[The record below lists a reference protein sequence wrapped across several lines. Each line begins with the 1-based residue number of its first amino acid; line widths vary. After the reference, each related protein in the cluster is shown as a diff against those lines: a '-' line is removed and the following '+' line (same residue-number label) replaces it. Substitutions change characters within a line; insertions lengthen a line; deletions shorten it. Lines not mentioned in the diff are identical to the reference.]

1 MHKQISIP
9 SQTFHFE
16 GTTDELAELEE
27 FLTFMQQADD
37 LFQWE
42 ESDLGE
48 DGLEEFTTPHEPAT
62 LARVDTPRG
71 GEAGDFGDTTEEDYL
86 AYQVG
91 DIEFTDERR

>member
-48 DGLEEFTTPHEPAT
+48 DGLEEFTTPH
-62 LARVDTPRG
+62 
-71 GEAGDFGDTTEEDYL
+71 
-86 AYQVG
+86 
-91 DIEFTDERR
+91 